1 MKAKMP
7 LLLLAAFALLLQIS
21 SCKKER
27 NKQSDRIVFDSISM
41 ERCTHLLGDST
52 MPCNDIKI
60 LFEYPSDSIPHAI
73 GDSVRWNI
81 LNALFGPA
89 YASMSPSE
97 AMSAYAAASD
107 STYLSDMEPLLQ
119 EELALKP
126 DYRPDLG
133 LYAYIDHITG
143 KVVFRQDS
151 LLVYEIE
158 AFKYMGGS
166 HGYGDVAYLNL
177 DLRTGKQILLED
189 IVAQGKDAALTDLL
203 WKQLM
208 ADQGVSSLESLNE
221 MGYGTLGDLYPTDN
235 FGISERGIT
244 FLYNE
249 YEIAP
254 YAMGPIQITL
264 SFDSLA
270 PILKED
276 SPTVL
281 LSTGKNGSK
290 R

>member
-1 MKAKMP
+1 VHR
-7 LLLLAAFALLLQIS
+7 
-21 SCKKER
+21 R
-27 NKQSDRIVFDSISM
+27 NNHD
-41 ERCTHLLGDST
+41 
-52 MPCNDIKI
+52 N
-60 LFEYPSDSIPHAI
+60 
-73 GDSVRWNI
+73 
-81 LNALFGPA
+81 
-89 YASMSPSE
+89 
-97 AMSAYAAASD
+97 
-107 STYLSDMEPLLQ
+107 
-119 EELALKP
+119 
-126 DYRPDLG
+126 
-133 LYAYIDHITG
+133 
-143 KVVFRQDS
+143 
-151 LLVYEIE
+151 
-158 AFKYMGGS
+158 
-166 HGYGDVAYLNL
+166 VAYLNL
-177 DLRTGKQILLED
+177 DLRTGKQILLKD
-189 IVAQGKDAALTDLL
+189 IIAQGKDAALTDLL

-276 SPTVL
+276 SPTAL
-281 LSTGKNGSK
+281 LSAGKNGSK